1 MIHGICRCMLNN
13 RNYLRCIFE
22 ILTTMA
28 TKSLLDNIKRYLA
41 YDNNCGADA
50 GKGLAAVAALT
61 NSQRTKRC
69 I

>member
-1 MIHGICRCMLNN
+1 
-13 RNYLRCIFE
+13 
-22 ILTTMA
+22 MA